1 MAAEVPNTELEE
13 QLKDIGTRL
22 QEAPDD
28 SQGLL
33 KLLDVSLLS
42 HLFFNLVSLSFSVIV
57 VVTVVYGVWRIDWIG
72 ALGLFGHCFS

>member
-57 VVTVVYGVWRIDWIG
+57 VVTVVLW
-72 ALGLFGHCFS
+72 GLED

>member
-13 QLKDIGTRL
+13 QLKGIGTRL

-57 VVTVVYGVWRIDWIG
+57 VVTVVLW
-72 ALGLFGHCFS
+72 GLED